1 MCGMVCPNRM
11 SEFKFACPVCG
22 QHITADSSTSGGKI
36 ECPTCFRKIVVPQAP
51 TSTDSKLIIS
61 ASQADKPKPPQ
72 SDALTRPLHLS
83 SPKGFP
89 IATILLVLLCLGGAM
104 AFVFREK
111 VFKSTHGS
119 RASGSAGKTPGVI
132 KSPYPVPTNI
142 LWTLEL
148 TKASLPET
156 MAAGRIRGSGF
167 YCEKATLQG
176 GTLTLRQGKTWP
188 PDLGISV
195 NLFAQQ
201 GEELT
206 GKTIEVGPDRPP
218 PLPKVVLRW
227 KNDQDKA
234 LTENLTQ
241 GYALRLVFGDPLEGR
256 MPGRIYIS
264 LPDETKSFVAG
275 TFDAE
280 IRKPPPP
287 KPKQPKAPKAAKPAG

>member
-1 MCGMVCPNRM
+1 M

-22 QHITADSSTSGGKI
+22 QHITADSSTSGGQI
-36 ECPTCFRKIVVPQAP
+36 NCPTCFRKIIVPQAP
-51 TSTDSKLIIS
+51 ASTDSKLIIS
-61 ASQADKPKPPQ
+61 ASQADKPKPPSNGGLLIEPVRLRDQ
-72 SDALTRPLHLS
+72 
-83 SPKGFP
+83 KGFP
-89 IATILLVLLCLGGAM
+89 VAAILLILFCVGGTL
-104 AFVFREK
+104 AFVFRDK
-111 VFKSTHGS
+111 LFKQKPGGAASKGS
-119 RASGSAGKTPGVI
+119 SGNSSVVI

-142 LWTLEL
+142 TWSLEL
-148 TKASLPET
+148 SRASLPET
-156 MAAGRIRGSGF
+156 LAAGRIRGSGF
-167 YCEKATLQG
+167 LCERATLQG

-206 GKTIEVGPDRPP
+206 GKTIEVAADRTP

-227 KNDQDKA
+227 KTDQDKA
-234 LTENLTQ
+234 QTENLTQ

-264 LPDETKSFVAG
+264 LPDDAKSFVAG

-280 IRKPPPP
+280 IRKPAPPR
-287 KPKQPKAPKAAKPAG
+287 PKQPKAAKQPKPAG